1 MDLNGDAAWYVDR
14 LENLLAKTFV
24 FLVDCRSAVELA
36 KPGSYSEHDPWQ
48 MRLCNPRGMSTI
60 PLVPK
65 RASISFLRLE
75 ITIAMTTAVLL
86 IAHGSRRA
94 EANHDLVVVADRLR
108 GEGDYSIIVPSYLE
122 LADPSI
128 PDGARQC
135 VEAGADHVLMMPYFL
150 SAGSHVTRD
159 LERFR
164 SEASAEF
171 ETVKF
176 DLCPP
181 LGLHPL
187 MLQIVKDRLTE
198 AS

>member
-1 MDLNGDAAWYVDR
+1 
-14 LENLLAKTFV
+14 
-24 FLVDCRSAVELA
+24 
-36 KPGSYSEHDPWQ
+36 
-48 MRLCNPRGMSTI
+48 
-60 PLVPK
+60 
-65 RASISFLRLE
+65 
-75 ITIAMTTAVLL
+75 MTTAVLL

-94 EANHDLVVVADRLR
+94 EANHDLVIVADQLR
-108 GEGDYSIIVPSYLE
+108 EQCEYSIIVPSYLE

-135 VEAGADHVLMMPYFL
+135 VDAGADHVLMMPYFL

-164 SEASAEF
+164 NEASAEF
-171 ETVKF
+171 EAVEF

-187 MLQIVKDRLTE
+187 MMQIIKDRLAE
-198 AS
+198 GEGS